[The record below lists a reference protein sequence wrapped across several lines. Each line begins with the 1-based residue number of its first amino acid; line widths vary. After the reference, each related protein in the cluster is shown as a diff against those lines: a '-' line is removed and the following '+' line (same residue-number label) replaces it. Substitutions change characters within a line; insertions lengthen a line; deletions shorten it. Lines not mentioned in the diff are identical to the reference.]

1 MGKTTYV
8 PDNKKRNRSILS
20 IQENE
25 SKCDDSEKKETE
37 TTIDALNPQI
47 KYTTIQPTE
56 VEDSKRSKPQKKKK
70 KE

>member
-37 TTIDALNPQI
+37 TTIDALNP
-47 KYTTIQPTE
+47 
-56 VEDSKRSKPQKKKK
+56 
-70 KE
+70 